1 MGDGE
6 SGRAPFLHPSFG
18 IIKEPGFEVLLE
30 RLAGADSPAIGAP
43 TMVEAAIVVSSRM
56 KQDARALTL
65 S

>member
-1 MGDGE
+1 
-6 SGRAPFLHPSFG
+6 
-18 IIKEPGFEVLLE
+18 VLLE